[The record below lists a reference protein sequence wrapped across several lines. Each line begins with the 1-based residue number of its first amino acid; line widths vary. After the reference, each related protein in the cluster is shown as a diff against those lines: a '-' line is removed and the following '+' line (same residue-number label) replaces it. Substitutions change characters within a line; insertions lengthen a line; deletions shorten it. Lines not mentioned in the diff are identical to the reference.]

1 MIRIFFIIGIFIST
15 LFAEVDAKLEIVKK
29 ANTLPKVVVSMATNS
44 AETVNLTK
52 IKKILEQDLSVSG
65 HFEVINNIDSKVN
78 YEEIPDVLTLSNNGI
93 DLYINLHAQTDA
105 SGEYTLNTKLY
116 DINAKSMV
124 QEKYFKTSQVERY
137 PFLSHRV
144 AISINDFF
152 QAPSIEWMDKFVVLS
167 SYVGAG
173 QANIMIA
180 DYTLTYKKTIVTG
193 GLNIFPKWA
202 SNEQKEIYYT
212 SYNYDKP
219 TLVKLNIFNRKRSI
233 VMQSDGMIACS
244 DVNNDGSKLLI
255 TAAPDNQPDIYL
267 YDVKTKKKI
276 KVTKYSGIDVGGQF
290 IEDDN
295 RIVFVSNRLGNPNIF
310 AKNIHGSGVEK
321 LVYHSKNNS
330 SVTTFE
336 NNIVYSSR
344 DNDNELGGRTFNL
357 YLMSTVSQDLTRLTS
372 NGINQFPKFSPD
384 GQSLLFIKNYQ
395 GVSSVGIIRLNFNS
409 SFLFPLNGGKI
420 QSIDW

>member
-1 MIRIFFIIGIFIST
+1 MFRFLIIISIFTSF

-29 ANTLPKVVVSMATNS
+29 ANTLPKVVVSVATNS
-44 AETVNLTK
+44 AETLTLAK
-52 IKKILEQDLSVSG
+52 IKNILEKDLTVSG
-65 HFEVINNIDSKVN
+65 HFEVIKNVDSQIN
-78 YEEIPDVLTLSNNGI
+78 YEDIPDVLTLSNEGI
-93 DLYINLHAQTDA
+93 DLYINLHAKTDA
-105 SGEYTLNTKLY
+105 SGEYTLNTKLF
-116 DINAKSMV
+116 DLNAKSMV
-124 QEKYFKTSQVERY
+124 QEKYFKTSQSNRY
-137 PFLSHRV
+137 PFLAHRT
-144 AISINDFF
+144 AISVNDFF

-167 SYVGAG
+167 SYVGPG

-180 DYTLTYKKTIVTG
+180 DYTLSYKKTIVTG

-202 SNEQKEIYYT
+202 NNDKKEIYYT

-233 VMQSDGMIACS
+233 IMQSDGMIACS
-244 DVNNDGSKLLI
+244 DVSNDGSKLLI
-255 TAAPDNQPDIYL
+255 TAAPNAQPDIYL
-267 YDVKTKKKI
+267 YDVASKNKKR
-276 KVTKYSGIDVGGQF
+276 VTKYSGIDVGGQF

-310 AKNIHGSGVEK
+310 AKSINGTGVEK

-336 NNIVYSSR
+336 NNIVYSSK
-344 DNDNELGGRTFNL
+344 DKDNELGGRTFNL
-357 YLMSTVSQDLTRLTS
+357 YLMSTISQDLTRLTAS
-372 NGINQFPKFSPD
+372 GINQFPKFSPD
-384 GQSLLFIKNYQ
+384 GQSLLFIKNYK

-409 SFLFPLNGGKI
+409 SHLFPLRGGKI